1 MKPYLIILLSVIG
14 ILICLSGIYCKLI
27 AGMFKK
33 HWREILSLG
42 VIVFFF
48 FRFNSDVLLKEKFR
62 VLHDN
67 WIHAYPL
74 FHYFNDSIVQTGAM
88 PYWNP
93 YIDGGQPTFWSLNH
107 YFLFHLPHLI
117 AYLIY
122 PFIYKHVSTL
132 LLYWWVIIISNL
144 LFSLGCYF
152 LFRILFS
159 NWKASL
165 FGFIV
170 CLFSGITVG
179 TLHQEQIMASSFYIP
194 WAWGGLIIFF
204 RTKKVGWGIL
214 SSILIGMSLIN
225 HNPHLIVYFW
235 GILSVSFLVI
245 RWSDFRRMWRTSWKQ
260 WLLMIAIGIPIIL
273 IIASPTFVLYGEYKA
288 LVVSPYHTEMGEK
301 IAVSYDYL
309 VRSKDTNSMGFN
321 TLLHYIF
328 PKTYFDLSLLQYFK
342 NFSLDGLI
350 FYIGLLPLFFAVYEL
365 FRGTSSLRKVY
376 ALSAAIMF
384 FFALGPNSYGYYLL
398 YKIVPFANLQRLPIH
413 LGNYINLFL
422 ILLAVS
428 GVKTFL
434 EQKTYPESN
443 CLSTPKVI
451 FFMAMPVIYQPL
463 SDALMFFTPYMRH
476 QLLIETVI
484 LLSVLIIF
492 LLAVF
497 RLPSKLAII
506 IIFLVLLF
514 DVTKYYR
521 NVLPKEQDS
530 RKTGFNY
537 YSAEST
543 WKDYKSLF
551 YTLKLETPYL
561 ALLNKEPVIDIN
573 NNSLLVFSEYRK
585 FIKQYKPLLADSIKN
600 REMYRVV
607 QVIPEGQIDIFKR
620 VGPSMFLSNSIP
632 SNTEVKVKSYQPN
645 EVQFEANVEEPAYLY
660 YMDNYDKGWSVYVN
674 GNKKDLIKIFSFK
687 AVELMK
693 GENRIVFSYKP
704 SWCWVLHASLS
715 VFWSGLGGCL
725 IYIYWQWIKKQRK
738 PISTKY
744 AACS

>member
-1 MKPYLIILLSVIG
+1 LKPYLIILLSEIG
-14 ILICLSGIYCKLI
+14 ILICLAGINYKLI
-27 AGMFKK
+27 LSAFKK
-33 HWREILSLG
+33 HWKEIFSLG
-42 VIVFFF
+42 IIISLFFV
-48 FRFNSDVLLKEKFR
+48 RSSGVLFTEKFR

-74 FHYFNDSIVQTGAM
+74 FHFFNDSIVQTGAM

-132 LLYWWVIIISNL
+132 LLYWWVIIMSNL

-152 LFRILFS
+152 LFRLLFS
-159 NWKASL
+159 NWQACL

-170 CLFSGITVG
+170 CLFSGITAG

-204 RTKKVGWGIL
+204 RTKKMVWGIL
-214 SSILIGMSLIN
+214 SSVLIGISLIN

-235 GILSVSFLVI
+235 AILLISFLVI
-245 RWSDFRRMWRTSWKQ
+245 RWSDFRRMWHTDRKQ
-260 WLLMIAIGIPIIL
+260 WLLMLAIGIPIIL
-273 IIASPTFVLYGEYKA
+273 VIASPTFVLYGEYKA
-288 LVVSPYHTEMGEK
+288 LVVSPYHTEMGEN

-309 VRSKDTNSMGFN
+309 VKSKDTNSMSFN
-321 TLLHYIF
+321 TLFHYIF
-328 PKTYFDLSLLQYFK
+328 PKTCFDLSLLGYFRL
-342 NFSLDGLI
+342 FPLDRLI
-350 FYIGLLPLFFAVYEL
+350 FYIGLLPLFFAAYEL
-365 FRGTSSLRKVY
+365 FRGTSSSRKVY
-376 ALSAAIMF
+376 ALSALIMF

-398 YKIVPFANLQRLPIH
+398 YKFLPFANLQRLPVH
-413 LGNYINLFL
+413 LCNYINLFL
-422 ILLAVS
+422 VLLSVS

-443 CLSTPKVI
+443 YLSTPKTVFLI
-451 FFMAMPVIYQPL
+451 ALPVIYQPL
-463 SDALMFFTPYMRH
+463 SDVLKFFTPNMTR
-476 QLLIETVI
+476 QFLIETVI
-484 LLSVLIIF
+484 LISVLIIF
-492 LLAVF
+492 LLAIF
-497 RLPSKLAII
+497 RRPSKLVII

-521 NVLPKEQDS
+521 NVLSNERDV

-537 YSAEST
+537 YSAESS
-543 WKDYKSLF
+543 WKEYKSLF
-551 YTLKLETPYL
+551 STLKLETPYL

-585 FIKQYKPLLADSIKN
+585 FIKQYRPLLADSARN

-607 QVIPEGQIDIFKR
+607 RVIPEEQMDVFKR
-620 VGPSMFLSNSIP
+620 QGPSMFLSNSIP
-632 SNTEVKVKSYQPN
+632 SDAEVKVKSYQPN
-645 EVQFEANVEEPAYLY
+645 EVQFEVKAEEPAYLY

-674 GNKKDLIKIFSFK
+674 GNKKDLMKVFSFK
-687 AVELMK
+687 AVELMQ
-693 GENRIVFSYKP
+693 GENKIVFSYKP
-704 SWCWVLHASLS
+704 SWRWVLHASLS
-715 VFWSGLGGCL
+715 VFWLGLGGCL
-725 IYIYWQWIKKQRK
+725 IYIYWHWIKKQRE
-738 PISTKY
+738 PVSTNC